1 MARVFKHEVYNPSR
15 ILADSYNRDEYD
27 FIFSQKC
34 NEAESSIGL
43 FSKSLRDI
51 ATGFTE
57 LFSGT
62 EKADA
67 SKLGEI
73 HRVGTQYA
81 AGFQAFLGI
90 TKMISGDVYSG
101 VYNSLLGALGVS
113 CSREGKSKDM
123 LKTYVV
129 ITFING
135 CVQVMEVAQASL
147 SGMPLLGHGLPILAK
162 IGHLTS
168 LLNPCASFIGA
179 YLGWQFIKATKQQY
193 MLALAHYQLQLL
205 MMHQQQQ
212 MMQATEMQKD
222 FSGAID
228 LKRLPPIVEDEEEGE
243 VPEATGGSENRN
255 QCQTHT
261 DGSRRDITV

>member
-1 MARVFKHEVYNPSR
+1 MTQVLKHETYNPSR
-15 ILADSYNRDEYD
+15 ILANSSNRDEYD
-27 FIFSQKC
+27 FLFSQKC
-34 NEAESSIGL
+34 NETESSLSL

-57 LFSGT
+57 LVSGT
-62 EKADA
+62 EKTDP
-67 SKLGEI
+67 SKLGEMN
-73 HRVGTQYA
+73 RVATQYA

-101 VYNSLLGALGVS
+101 VYNSLLGVLGVS

-135 CVQVMEVAQASL
+135 CVQVLEVAQASL
-147 SGMPLLGHGLPILAK
+147 SGLPLLGHGLPLLVK

-168 LLNPCASFIGA
+168 LLNPCASFVGA

-212 MMQATEMQKD
+212 MMQAAQIQQG
-222 FSGAID
+222 FSGGVE
-228 LKRLPPIVEDEEEGE
+228 LKRLPPIVEDEEEIE
-243 VPEATGGSENRN
+243 VSEATGGSENRN
-255 QCQTHT
+255 QYQVLTEE
-261 DGSRRDITV
+261 SQRDITV